1 MTTTTFDFFR
11 GGSSLTTE
19 TKTIDIPSV
28 QAEVRKKSRERTA
41 GTTALIAK
49 LKESD
54 PRLSA
59 AIEVSR
65 ANIASSISKNGT
77 LKHLRLSKGLSQS
90 DLANILK
97 TKQPQVARIESGTQS
112 PRIEFIKRL
121 AVALNEDPVEIFK
134 ILLAND
140 KSEAVKDE

>member
-11 GGSSLTTE
+11 GGSSLTAE
-19 TKTIDIPSV
+19 TKSVDIPSV
-28 QAEVRKKSRERTA
+28 QAEVRKKSRERTT
-41 GTTALIAK
+41 GTASLIAK

-54 PRLSA
+54 PRFSA

-65 ANIASSISKNGT
+65 AKIASSISRDGT

-97 TKQPQVARIESGTQS
+97 TKQPQVARIESGMQS
-112 PRIEFIKRL
+112 PRMDFIKRL
-121 AVALNEDPVEIFK
+121 AEALNEDPVEIFK

-140 KSEAVKDE
+140 KSEAMKDE